1 MVEPIGQDKPVFVHK
16 LLCQE
21 TVEERIHR
29 LQQEKAKL
37 ADGLL
42 ADADIVRKLDATMIR
57 ELLG

>member
-1 MVEPIGQDKPVFVHK
+1 MS
-16 LLCQE
+16 QE

-29 LQQEKAKL
+29 LQIEKAKL

-42 ADADIVRKLDATMIR
+42 ADADVVRKLDAAMIR